1 MFLFSKHEVCICIHH
16 VPTAHHYEFF
26 HHLIWNSSHG
36 SFPLTSHDV
45 IANSIALKYKQL
57 NREARQ
63 EWQNCQTI
71 TGQQWRLGATGLGEA
86 LWQRL
91 FPTVLQ
97 CNASHYLQVLTEGTS
112 PRWNTGIPEATFIL
126 YSYSNS
132 KNFTEAE
139 ITVKY
144 YLAIYCLKFSQ
155 HYISV
160 VKTCTQR
167 LARHLYWV
175 AQILRTCAHYSHLQ
189 FCKRLHQ
196 YISPL
201 HI

>member
-1 MFLFSKHEVCICIHH
+1 MAKLPDI
-16 VPTAHHYEFF
+16 
-26 HHLIWNSSHG
+26 
-36 SFPLTSHDV
+36 
-45 IANSIALKYKQL
+45 
-57 NREARQ
+57 
-63 EWQNCQTI
+63 I

-112 PRWNTGIPEATFIL
+112 PRWSAGIPEATFIL

-132 KNFTEAE
+132 KNLTEAE

-144 YLAIYCLKFSQ
+144 YLAIYRLKFSQ

-167 LARHLYWV
+167 LARHIYWV

-189 FCKRLHQ
+189 FCRRLHQ

-201 HI
+201 HVQLSKEPRCY